1 MLLKV
6 EDILMLMREVEIE
19 DPIDWA
25 MLSIDESAAM
35 ELIANNIVDQY
46 NQQWQ
51 YLTPEQQIQSLL
63 ATMGRLI
70 VENFALNIRLRQ

>member
-25 MLSIDESAAM
+25 MLAIDESAAM

-51 YLTPEQQIQSLL
+51 YLTPEQQIQSLV